1 MSTRAS
7 SKKTILHKLR
17 EFGQLER
24 PWFKVIFK
32 TIWILFFCFLIGF
45 PLYIYTVS
53 IDLFGL
59 YGGMPSLK
67 AIENPE
73 NDLSSEVI
81 SADGKSLGKYFRYNR
96 SQVSYENLSPDLIN
110 TLIISEDHR
119 YHEHSG
125 MDFWAFIRVAKGLL
139 TLRPEGGGSTI
150 TQQLAKNLYTQ
161 NENMELD
168 GWIVR
173 NLFTGKYPRRIFD
186 KTKEWIIS
194 VQLEKNF
201 TKEEIIAMYLN
212 TATFGRNAYGI
223 QVASETYFGR
233 SPDSLNI
240 QESAVLVG
248 LLQAVTRFNP
258 VDNPENS
265 LRKRNEVI
273 GKLYRHGYIKSKQA
287 YDSLRALP
295 IVLQYK
301 VQNQNEG
308 LGTYFRSV
316 ITPELMA
323 WCKERGIDL
332 WQSGLKIYTTIDSRM
347 QRYAEEAVAEHMAS
361 LQTDFSAHWKGRN
374 PWLDDD
380 WKEIKGFLNS
390 RIKQTETYRNLVARY
405 GKNSD
410 SVNIML
416 NLKKPMRIFTWTGER
431 DTLFSSMDSLNY
443 YKRFLHTGFMSMDAH
458 TGAIKAWVGGIN
470 HKYFKYDHV
479 RQGKRQPGSTF
490 KAFVYGTAMESGY
503 NPCYILEDISPSF
516 QVPGGT
522 WRPKNSDGSYGTGDK
537 MTLREAMAL
546 SVNSI
551 TAQMMKTV
559 NPDNVVKFAHRV
571 GIASPLDAVPALCL
585 GVSDVSLYE
594 LVGAYSTFVNEGI
607 YTEPYYITRIEDKNG
622 NVLESRVPKTRQAM
636 NEQDAFKMVYMLMG
650 GVDVRGGT
658 SAGLPYEL
666 RENNEI
672 GGKTGTTNNAS
683 DGWYMGVT
691 KDLVSGAWV
700 GGDEK
705 SIHYRSW
712 VMGQGSRTARPIW
725 AAYMKKIYAD
735 NTLEYKKGSF
745 KRPHTLDIRLKCDD
759 YYIDPTDSVTT
770 KQPVQEDWGIE
781 H

>member
-7 SKKTILHKLR
+7 SKKTIPHKLR
-17 EFGQLER
+17 EFAQTER
-24 PWFKVIFK
+24 PWLKKVFK
-32 TIWILFFCFLIGF
+32 TVWILFFCFLIGF
-45 PLYIYTVS
+45 PLYVYTVS

-67 AIENPE
+67 SIENPE
-73 NDLSSEVI
+73 NDLSSELI
-81 SADGKSLGKYFRYNR
+81 SADGVSLGRYFRYDR
-96 SQVSYENLSPDLIN
+96 SQSSFEDLSPDLVN

-119 YHEHSG
+119 FYEHSG
-125 MDFWAFIRVAKGLL
+125 MDFWAYMRVAKGLL
-139 TLRPEGGGSTI
+139 TLNPEGGGSTI

-161 NENMELD
+161 NVDMGLD
-168 GWIVR
+168 GSIVR
-173 NLFTGKYPRRIFD
+173 NVFTGRFPKRLFD
-186 KTKEWIIS
+186 KTKEWIIA

-201 TKEEIIAMYLN
+201 TKEEIITMYLN
-212 TATFGRNAYGI
+212 TVPFGNVGGI
-223 QVASETYFGR
+223 QVAAKTFFNKM
-233 SPDSLNI
+233 PDSLNV

-248 LLQAVTRFNP
+248 MLQANSKFNP
-258 VDNPENS
+258 QRNYENS
-265 LRKRNEVI
+265 LAKRNEI
-273 GKLYRHGYIKSKQA
+273 LGKLYRHGYIKSKPA
-287 YDSLRALP
+287 LDSLRALP
-295 IVLQYK
+295 IVLQFK

-308 LGTYFRSV
+308 LATYFRSV
-316 ITPELMA
+316 IGPELIVWA
-323 WCKERGIDL
+323 REHGIDL
-332 WQSGLKIYTTIDSRM
+332 YESGLKIYTTIDSRM
-347 QRYAEEAVAEHMAS
+347 QRYAEEAVEEHMAK
-361 LQTDFSAHWKGRN
+361 LQNHFSEHWKGRN

-390 RIKQTETYRNLVARY
+390 RIKQTEAYRNLVTRY
-405 GKNSD
+405 GKDSD

-416 NLKKPMRIFTWTGER
+416 KLKKPMRVFSWSGER
-431 DTLFSSMDSLNY
+431 DTLFSSMDSLDY
-443 YKRFLHTGFMSMDAH
+443 YKRFLNTGFMSMDAH

-479 RQGKRQPGSTF
+479 KQGKRQPGSTF
-490 KAFVYGTAMESGY
+490 KAFVYGTAMEAGF
-503 NPCYILEDISPSF
+503 NPCYELDDISPSF
-516 QVPGGT
+516 QIPGGT
-522 WRPKNSDGSYGTGDK
+522 WRPKNSSGDYGTGER
-537 MTLREAMAL
+537 MTLRHAMAI

-551 TAQMMKTV
+551 TAQLMKTV
-559 NPDNVVKFAHRV
+559 NPDNVVKFAERA
-571 GIASPLDAVPALCL
+571 GISSKLDAVPALCL

-636 NEQDAFKMVYMLMG
+636 KEQDAFKMVYMLMG
-650 GVDVRGGT
+650 GVEVKGGT

-712 VMGQGSRTARPIW
+712 DMGQGSRTARPIW
-725 AAYMKKIYAD
+725 AAYMKKVYAD

-745 KRPHTLDIRLKCDD
+745 KRPTTLDIRLNCEE
-759 YYIDPTDSVTT
+759 YYIDPTDSAQTQ
-770 KQPVQEDWGIE
+770 QPVQQDWGVE

>member
-7 SKKTILHKLR
+7 SKKTIPHKIR
-17 EFGQLER
+17 EIAAIQR
-24 PWFKVIFK
+24 PWLKKVFK

-59 YGGMPSLK
+59 YGAMPSLK
-67 AIENPE
+67 SIENPE
-73 NDLSSEVI
+73 NDLSSELI
-81 SADGKSLGKYFRYNR
+81 SADGKSLGKYFRFNR
-96 SQVSYENLSPDLIN
+96 VQVSYDDLSPELIN

-119 YHEHSG
+119 YHDHSG
-125 MDFWAFIRVAKGLL
+125 MDFWAFMRVAKGLL
-139 TLRPEGGGSTI
+139 TLNPEGGGSTI

-161 NENMELD
+161 NADMGLD
-168 GWIVR
+168 GSIVK
-173 NLFTGKYPRRIFD
+173 NVFTGKYPKRIFD

-201 TKEEIIAMYLN
+201 TKEEIVAMYLN
-212 TATFGRNAYGI
+212 TATFGSNAYGI
-223 QVASETYFGR
+223 QVASETYFNK
-233 SPDSLNI
+233 SPDSLNV

-248 LLQAVTRFNP
+248 MLQAVTKFNP
-258 VDNPENS
+258 VSNPENS
-265 LRKRNEVI
+265 LKKRNEVL
-273 GKLYRHGYIKSKQA
+273 GKLYTHGYLKTRQEF
-287 YDSLRALP
+287 DSIRSLP
-295 IVLQYK
+295 IVLQYR

-308 LGTYFRSV
+308 LATYFRSV
-316 ITPELMA
+316 IGPELIA
-323 WCKERGIDL
+323 WARERGIDL
-332 WQSGLKIYTTIDSRM
+332 YESGLKVYTTIDSRM
-347 QRYAEEAVAEHMAS
+347 QRYAEDAVTEHMAK
-361 LQTDFSAHWKGRN
+361 LQQHFSEHWKGKN
-374 PWLDDD
+374 PWIDED

-390 RIKQTETYRNLVARY
+390 RIKQTDAYKSLVERY

-416 NLKKPMRIFTWTGER
+416 NLKKPMRVFTWKGER

-443 YKRFLHTGFMSMDAH
+443 YKRFLNTGFMSMDAH
-458 TGAIKAWVGGIN
+458 TGEIKAWVGGIN

-490 KAFVYGTAMESGY
+490 KAFVYGTAMEAGFV
-503 NPCYILEDISPSF
+503 PCYELADISPSF

-522 WRPKNSDGSYGTGDK
+522 WTPKNADGSYGTGE
-537 MTLREAMAL
+537 MMNLRKAMAL

-551 TAQMMKTV
+551 TAQVMKTV
-559 NPDNVVKFAHRV
+559 HPQNVVKFAERA
-571 GIASPLDAVPALCL
+571 GISSKLDAVPALCL
-585 GVSDVSLYE
+585 GVSDVSLFE

-607 YTEPYYITRIEDKNG
+607 YTEPFYITRIEDKNG

-636 NEQDAFKMVYMLMG
+636 KEQDAFKMIYMLMG
-650 GVDVRGGT
+650 GVEISGGT
-658 SAGLPYEL
+658 SSGLPIEL
-666 RENNEI
+666 KKDNEI

-691 KDLVSGAWV
+691 KDLVSGGWV

-712 VMGQGSRTARPIW
+712 DLGQGSKTARPIW
-725 AAYMKKIYAD
+725 AAYMKKVYAD
-735 NTLEYKKGSF
+735 AALPYKKGSF
-745 KRPHTLDIRLKCDD
+745 NRPASLDFRMTCDD
-759 YYIDPTDSVTT
+759 YTISSSDTATVQ
-770 KQPVQEDWGIE
+770 QPVQQWKVEN
-781 H
+781 

>member
-7 SKKTILHKLR
+7 SKKTITHKIR
-17 EFGQLER
+17 EIAAIER
-24 PWFKVIFK
+24 PWLKKVFK

-59 YGGMPSLK
+59 YGAMPSLK
-67 AIENPE
+67 SIENPE
-73 NDLSSEVI
+73 NDLSSELI
-81 SADGKSLGKYFRYNR
+81 SADGKSLGKYFRFNR
-96 SQVSYENLSPDLIN
+96 VQVGYEDLSPELIN

-119 YHEHSG
+119 YHDHSG

-139 TLRPEGGGSTI
+139 TLNPEGGGSTI

-161 NENMELD
+161 NDDMGLD
-168 GWIVR
+168 GSIVR
-173 NLFTGKYPRRIFD
+173 NVFTGKYPKRIFD

-201 TKEEIIAMYLN
+201 TKQEIIAMYLN
-212 TATFGRNAYGI
+212 TATFGSNAYGI
-223 QVASETYFGR
+223 QVASETYFNK

-248 LLQAVTRFNP
+248 MLQAVTKFNP
-258 VDNPENS
+258 VSNPENS
-265 LRKRNEVI
+265 LKKRNEVL
-273 GKLYRHGYIKSKQA
+273 GKLYTHGYIKSRQEF
-287 YDSLRALP
+287 DSIRSLP
-295 IVLQYK
+295 IVLQYR

-308 LGTYFRSV
+308 LATYFRSV
-316 ITPELMA
+316 IGPELIVWA
-323 WCKERGIDL
+323 RERGIDL
-332 WQSGLKIYTTIDSRM
+332 YESGLKIYTTIDSRM
-347 QRYAEEAVAEHMAS
+347 QQYAEEAVTEHMAK
-361 LQTDFSAHWKGRN
+361 LQKHFSEHWKGKN

-390 RIKQTETYRNLVARY
+390 RIKQTDAYRSLVERY

-416 NLKKPMRIFTWTGER
+416 NLKKPMRVFTWGGER
-431 DTLFSSMDSLNY
+431 DTLLSSMDSLNY
-443 YKRFLHTGFMSMDAH
+443 YKRFLNTGFMSMDAH
-458 TGAIKAWVGGIN
+458 TGEIKAWVGGIN

-490 KAFVYGTAMESGY
+490 KAFVYGTAMEAGF
-503 NPCYILEDISPSF
+503 NPCYELQDVAPSF
-516 QVPGGT
+516 PIPGGT
-522 WRPKNSDGSYGTGDK
+522 WTPKNADGSYGSGE
-537 MTLREAMAL
+537 MMNLRKAMAL

-551 TAQMMKTV
+551 TAQVMKTV
-559 NPDNVVKFAHRV
+559 HPENVVKFAERA
-571 GIASPLDAVPALCL
+571 GISSRLDAVPALCL
-585 GVSDVSLYE
+585 GVSDVSLFE

-607 YTEPYYITRIEDKNG
+607 HTEPFYITRIEDKNG

-636 NEQDAFKMVYMLMG
+636 KEQDAFKMIYMLMG
-650 GVDVRGGT
+650 GVEISGGT
-658 SAGLPYEL
+658 SSGLSRDL
-666 RENNEI
+666 KENNEI

-712 VMGQGSRTARPIW
+712 DLGQGSKTARPIW
-725 AAYMKKIYAD
+725 AAYMKKVYAD
-735 NTLEYKKGSF
+735 ATLPYKKGSF
-745 KRPHTLDIRLKCDD
+745 NRPGSIDFRMNCDE
-759 YYIDPTDSVTT
+759 YYIDPTDTT
-770 KQPVQEDWGIE
+770 AVKQPVQPDWKPE
-781 H
+781 N

>member
-7 SKKTILHKLR
+7 SKKTITHKFR
-17 EFGQLER
+17 EFVQTER
-24 PWFKVIFK
+24 PWFKTIFK

-45 PLYIYTVS
+45 PLYVYTVS

-67 AIENPE
+67 SIENPE
-73 NDLSSEVI
+73 NDLSSELI
-81 SADGKSLGKYFRYNR
+81 SADGVSLGRYFRYDR
-96 SQVSYENLSPDLIN
+96 SQSSFEDLSPDLVN

-119 YHEHSG
+119 FYDHSG
-125 MDFWAFIRVAKGLL
+125 MDFWAYIRVAKGLL
-139 TLRPEGGGSTI
+139 TFRPEGGGSTI

-161 NENMELD
+161 NVDMGLD
-168 GWIVR
+168 GSIVR
-173 NLFTGKYPRRIFD
+173 NVFTGKFPKRLFD
-186 KTKEWIIS
+186 KTKEWIIA

-201 TKEEIIAMYLN
+201 TKEEIITMYLN
-212 TATFGRNAYGI
+212 TVPFGNVGGV
-223 QVASETYFGR
+223 QVAAKTFFNKM
-233 SPDSLNI
+233 PDSLNI

-248 LLQAVTRFNP
+248 MLQANSRFNP
-258 VDNPENS
+258 KTNYDNS
-265 LRKRNEVI
+265 LAKRNEI
-273 GKLYRHGYIKSKQA
+273 LGKLYRHGYIKSKA
-287 YDSLRALP
+287 ALDSLRALP

-308 LGTYFRSV
+308 LATYFRSV
-316 ITPELMA
+316 IGPELIA
-323 WCKERGIDL
+323 WARERGIDL
-332 WQSGLKIYTTIDSRM
+332 YESGLKIYTTIDSRM
-347 QRYAEEAVAEHMAS
+347 QRYAEEAVVEHMS
-361 LQTDFSAHWKGRN
+361 KLQKDFSAHWKGRN
-374 PWLDDD
+374 PWLDDE

-390 RIKQTETYRNLVARY
+390 RIKQTETYRNLVTRY

-410 SVNIML
+410 SVNVML
-416 NLKKPMRIFTWTGER
+416 NMKKPMRIFTWSGER
-431 DTLFSSMDSLNY
+431 DTLFSSMDSLDY
-443 YKRFLHTGFMSMDAH
+443 YKRFLNTGFMSMDAH

-490 KAFVYGTAMESGY
+490 KAFVYGTAMEAGF
-503 NPCYILEDISPSF
+503 NPCYKLADISPSF
-516 QVPGGT
+516 QVPGST
-522 WRPKNSDGSYGTGDK
+522 WTPKNSDGSYGHGEM

-551 TAQMMKTV
+551 TAQLMKTV
-559 NPDNVVKFAHRV
+559 NPDNVVKFAERA
-571 GIASPLDAVPALCL
+571 GITSKLDAVPALCL

-636 NEQDAFKMVYMLMG
+636 KEQDAFKMVYMLMG
-650 GVDVRGGT
+650 GVEIKGGT
-658 SAGLPYEL
+658 SGGLPYEL
-666 RENNEI
+666 KVDNEI

-712 VMGQGSRTARPIW
+712 DMGQGSRTARPIW
-725 AAYMKKIYAD
+725 AAYMKKVYAD

-745 KRPHTLDIRLKCDD
+745 KRPATLDIRLDCEE
-759 YYIDPTDSVTT
+759 YYIDPTDTT
-770 KQPVQEDWGIE
+770 QTQQPVQQDWGVE

>member
-7 SKKTILHKLR
+7 SKKTISHKIR
-17 EFGQLER
+17 EIAGTER
-24 PWFKVIFK
+24 PWFRKIFK

-53 IDLFGL
+53 VDLFGM

-67 AIENPE
+67 SIENPE
-73 NDLSSEVI
+73 NDLSSELI
-81 SADGKSLGKYFRYNR
+81 SADGVSLGRYFRYDR
-96 SQVSYENLSPDLIN
+96 SQTSFEDLSPALVN

-119 YHEHSG
+119 FHDHSG
-125 MDFWAFIRVAKGLL
+125 MDFWAYIRVAKGLL
-139 TLRPEGGGSTI
+139 TFNPEGGGSTI

-161 NENMELD
+161 NKNMGLD
-168 GWIVR
+168 GWIVTDV
-173 NLFTGKYPRRIFD
+173 FSGKYPKRLFD

-212 TATFGRNAYGI
+212 TVPFGNVGGI
-223 QVASETYFGR
+223 QVAAKTFFNKM
-233 SPDSLNI
+233 PDSLNV

-248 LLQAVTRFNP
+248 MLQANSRFNP
-258 VDNPENS
+258 KTNYESS
-265 LRKRNEVI
+265 LSKRNEI
-273 GKLYRHGYIKSKQA
+273 LGKLYKRGYLKSKQEL
-287 YDSLRALP
+287 DSLRALP

-308 LGTYFRSV
+308 LATYFRSV
-316 ITPELMA
+316 IGPELIA
-323 WCKERGIDL
+323 WAKERGIDL
-332 WQSGLKIYTTIDSRM
+332 YESGLKIYTTIDSRM
-347 QRYAEEAVAEHMAS
+347 QQYAEEAVEEHMAK
-361 LQTDFSAHWKGRN
+361 LQQGFSEHWKGRN
-374 PWLDDD
+374 PWLDDN

-390 RIKQTETYRNLVARY
+390 RIKQSETYRNLVERY

-416 NLKKPMRIFTWTGER
+416 NLKKPMRIFTWSGER

-443 YKRFLHTGFMSMDAH
+443 YKRFLNTGFMSMDPH
-458 TGAIKAWVGGIN
+458 TGEIKAWVGGIN

-490 KAFVYGTAMESGY
+490 KAFVYGAAMDAGWV
-503 NPCYILEDISPSF
+503 PCYKLNDVAPSF
-516 QVPGGT
+516 DLAGGGT
-522 WRPKNSDGSYGTGDK
+522 WMPKNADGSYGHGEA
-537 MTLREAMAL
+537 MTLREAMAT

-551 TAQMMKTV
+551 TAQLIKQV
-559 NPDNVVKFAHRV
+559 SPELVVKFAKSA
-571 GIASPLDAVPALCL
+571 GINSPLEAVPALCL
-585 GVSDVSLYE
+585 GVNDVSLYE
-594 LVGAYSTFVNEGI
+594 LVGAYGSFVNEGI
-607 YTEPYYITRIEDKNG
+607 HTEPFYITRIEDKNG
-622 NVLESRVPKTRQAM
+622 NVLESRVPKTTQAM
-636 NEQDAFKMVYMLMG
+636 DEQVAFKMVYMLMG
-650 GVDVRGGT
+650 GVEVRGGT
-658 SAGLPYEL
+658 SAGLPLEL
-666 RENNEI
+666 REGNEI

-712 VMGQGSRTARPIW
+712 DMGQGSRTARPIW
-725 AAYMKKIYAD
+725 AIYMKKVYAD
-735 NTLEYKKGSF
+735 ASLPYKKGTF
-745 KRPHTLDIRLKCDD
+745 KRPAKADFRMDCNE
-759 YYIDPTDSVTT
+759 YYIDPVDTAKQV
-770 KQPVQEDWGIE
+770 QPVQQWAVDN
-781 H
+781 